1 MLHEGL
7 PFALAELNFGRMGSG
22 VEVNSAIR
30 LDVQKLKGVGAL
42 VREGGAST
50 STALEGKVKLADVVG
65 EYAAIV
71 SGFYQWFVL
80 RQSELH
86 RRPSRELEALEGK
99 RRDHRQKIRGIED
112 FLESAERTA
121 IGARE
126 DRERLSKELDEE
138 RERREAE
145 RARAQELEADLE
157 RERNRG
163 FSAGCSAA
171 AEGQRAGCYGLGPI
185 RGGKPLLVRLD
196 QKPVEVPA
204 AYGTSFESSLVVG
217 HRESGAQSPT
227 PQP

>member
-7 PFALAELNFGRMGSG
+7 PFALAQLNFGRKGRG
-22 VEVNSAIR
+22 VEVDSAIR
-30 LDVQKLKGVGAL
+30 LDVEKLREWEHWSEKGRDYL
-42 VREGGAST
+42 DT
-50 STALEGKVKLADVVG
+50 LEGQVKLADVVG

-86 RRPSRELEALEGK
+86 REALQELETLEGK

-138 RERREAE
+138 RKRREAE
-145 RARAQELEADLE
+145 RSRAQELEADLE

-163 FSAGCSAA
+163 FFS
-171 AEGQRAGCYGLGPI
+171 RI
-185 RGGKPLLVRLD
+185 FDRR
-196 QKPVEVPA
+196 
-204 AYGTSFESSLVVG
+204 
-217 HRESGAQSPT
+217 
-227 PQP
+227 